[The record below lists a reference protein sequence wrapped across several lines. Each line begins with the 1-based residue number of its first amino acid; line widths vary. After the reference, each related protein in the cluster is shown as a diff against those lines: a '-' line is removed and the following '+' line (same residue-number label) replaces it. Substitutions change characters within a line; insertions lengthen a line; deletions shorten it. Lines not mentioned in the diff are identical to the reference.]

1 MAEKTAGPM
10 LQQSLKDSAERVYD
24 AIYEEEDAR
33 VCKDISDSACSSVPQ
48 NFFLNASA
56 VALGK
61 LADALANTKTTL
73 PWLLTSMGAPG
84 WIAPSLAPIRES
96 GSMLPQLAIGSWVRQ
111 AAIRKW
117 FYCAGAIA
125 QALSLS
131 GIVLSAV
138 FLQGSTAGVS
148 ILMCVIFFSLA
159 RGFCSVASKDVM
171 GKTVPKTRRGRV
183 NGLSAS
189 IAGFGTLIA
198 AALLYHLQAGIV
210 AYSSL
215 IATAAVFWLLAA
227 WMYGRIDEDE
237 GAVEGAVNGLSE
249 AFSSFALLR
258 DDKPFRNFVIGRAL
272 LVGTALSAPFLVIM
286 AQQRGNTD
294 LVFFLIAQGSAA
306 LLSGHFWGKFADRS
320 SRKLLLTSGV
330 AAGTLG
336 ASIFFLEVYQ
346 PSLTHTP
353 WFLPACFFVLMVL
366 HDGVRLGRKTYLVDL
381 GGAEKRTDYVALSNT
396 LIGVVLLVAGA
407 IASLV
412 QTFGNAVAI
421 LLFSL
426 LAFIACIFVYKLPE
440 VQEE

>member
-1 MAEKTAGPM
+1 MIQP
-10 LQQSLKDSAERVYD
+10 SLKDSAERVYD

-33 VCKDISDSACSSVPQ
+33 VCKDISDAACSNVPQ

-84 WIAPSLAPIRES
+84 WIAPALAPIRES
-96 GSMLPQLAIGSWVRQ
+96 GSMLPQLAIGNWVRQ
-111 AAIRKW
+111 ASVRKW
-117 FYCAGAIA
+117 FYSAGALA
-125 QALSLS
+125 QAVALF
-131 GIVLSAV
+131 GIVLGAV
-138 FLQGSTAGVS
+138 FLQGTAAGVS
-148 ILMCVIFFSLA
+148 ILVCVIFFSLA

-198 AALLYHLQAGIV
+198 AALLYYLQAGIV
-210 AYSSL
+210 AYSGL
-215 IATAAVFWLLAA
+215 IAAAGVFWLLAA
-227 WMYGRIDEDE
+227 WLYARIEEDE
-237 GAVEGAVNGLSE
+237 GAVEGGVNGLSK
-249 AFSSFALLR
+249 AFSSLALLR
-258 DDKPFRNFVIGRAL
+258 DDVPFRHFVIGRAF

-286 AQQRGNTD
+286 AQQRGNAA
-294 LVFFLIAQGSAA
+294 LIFFLLAQGTAA

-320 SRKLLLTSGV
+320 SRKLLLTSGI
-330 AAGTLG
+330 AAGVLG
-336 ASIFFLEVYQ
+336 TSIFFLEIYH
-346 PSLTHTP
+346 PTLTHTQ
-353 WFLPACFFVLMVL
+353 WFLPVCFFVLMVL

-412 QTFGNAVAI
+412 QTLGNAVAI

-426 LAFIACIFVYKLPE
+426 LAFIACIFIYKLPE
-440 VQEE
+440 AQEK

>member
-1 MAEKTAGPM
+1 M

-33 VCKDISDSACSSVPQ
+33 VCKDISDSACTSVPQ

-84 WIAPSLAPIRES
+84 WIAPALAPIRES

-111 AAIRKW
+111 ASIRKW
-117 FYCAGAIA
+117 FYCAGALA
-125 QALSLS
+125 QALALF

-138 FLQGSTAGVS
+138 FLQGTAAGVS

-198 AALLYHLQAGIV
+198 AALLYYLQAGIV
-210 AYSSL
+210 AYSGL
-215 IATAAVFWLLAA
+215 IAAAGVFWLLAA
-227 WMYGRIDEDE
+227 WLYARIEEDE
-237 GAVEGAVNGLSE
+237 GAVEGGVNGLSE
-249 AFSSFALLR
+249 AFSSLALLR
-258 DDKPFRNFVIGRAL
+258 DDLPFRHFVIGRAF

-286 AQQRGNTD
+286 AQQRGNAA
-294 LVFFLIAQGSAA
+294 LIFFLLAQGTAA

-320 SRKLLLTSGV
+320 SRRLLLTSGI
-330 AAGTLG
+330 AAGVLG
-336 ASIFFLEVYQ
+336 SSIFVLETFY
-346 PSLTHTP
+346 PALTHTQ
-353 WFLPACFFVLMVL
+353 WFLPACFFILMVL

-396 LIGVVLLVAGA
+396 LIGVVLLIAGA

-412 QTFGNAVAI
+412 QTLGNAVAI

-426 LAFIACIFVYKLPE
+426 LAFIACIFIYKLPE
-440 VQEE
+440 AQEQ